1 MFAIDLVEFL
11 PEARQRHA
19 EVFLHLLL
27 GTQVGNKEV
36 DAAFHLGADGG
47 GLNLDTIESRL
58 IKEQLVNSHLL
69 GDNAIRVTL
78 DGHTLIERLLV
89 LFLNVTFENGLVTDD
104 PRNLLGYII
113 LCQRCESQRCKRQ
126 CVKKSQFHL

>member
-19 EVFLHLLL
+19 EVFLHLFL
-27 GTQVGNKEV
+27 GAQVGNKEV
-36 DAAFHLGADGG
+36 DAALHFGADAG

-58 IKEQLVNSHLL
+58 VQEQLVQGHLL
-69 GDNAIRVTL
+69 GDDTIGVTV

-89 LFLNVTFENGLVTDD
+89 LFLNVTFEYGLVTDD